1 MTTFLP
7 ERRKFTRNIDRAAFR
22 VLVSAQAK
30 ANEIVRSANDDA
42 ERLRADARVYAK
54 ELTREAAVLLDRVA
68 TVHAEAQFL
77 YPDEQRPGQIAG
89 THLIDLDE
97 QFDRYIDLDLGSD
110 PAKDWM
116 LGSRS

>member
-7 ERRKFTRNIDRAAFR
+7 DRRRFNRLIDRRAFR
-22 VLVSAQAK
+22 MLMSAQAR
-30 ANEIVRSANDDA
+30 ADEIVRAATDDA

-54 ELTREAAVLLDRVA
+54 ELTREAAVLLEQVA

-77 YPDEQRPGQIAG
+77 YPDEQRPAQIAG
-89 THLIDLDE
+89 ADIVDLDE